1 MAPVTARS
9 LHRGP
14 DTARRGAELPETLIR
29 LAAVGAVSGQILHE
43 LAGLLQAFQSG
54 VYELAHLA
62 EDDSPEDRA
71 EVVAV
76 MASSADRMSKIF
88 TALRAYTRPES
99 PRTGATADVAVAG
112 AVPLI
117 QATVRS
123 AVDLR
128 IGGVAPVQL
137 GLGAAQL
144 QHLLLTMVRALL
156 SATTGTTTR
165 VDVALSVEGEAARL
179 TVRAAAPYDPA
190 LAEALATPPDAARS
204 ELILSAAV
212 AAASVQAAGGSFRYE
227 PDADGA
233 RMVADIP
240 LRPGA

>member
-1 MAPVTARS
+1 MVSVTARS
-9 LHRGP
+9 LDRGP
-14 DTARRGAELPETLIR
+14 EKAPPGAELPEALIR

-62 EDDSPEDRA
+62 DNDSPEDRA

-99 PRTGATADVAVAG
+99 PRTGCTAEAAVAG

-128 IGGVAPVQL
+128 VGAVAPVQL
-137 GLGAAQL
+137 ALGAAQL
-144 QHLLLTMVRALL
+144 QHLMLTMVRALL
-156 SATTGTTTR
+156 SATAGTTTR
-165 VDVALSVEGEAARL
+165 VDLALSVEGEAARL
-179 TVRAAAPYDPA
+179 TARAAVPYDPA
-190 LAEALATPPDAARS
+190 LAEALATPPAAARS
-204 ELILSAAV
+204 ELTLSAAV
-212 AAASVQAAGGSFRYE
+212 AAASVQAAGGSFGYE

-240 LRPGA
+240 LRRGA